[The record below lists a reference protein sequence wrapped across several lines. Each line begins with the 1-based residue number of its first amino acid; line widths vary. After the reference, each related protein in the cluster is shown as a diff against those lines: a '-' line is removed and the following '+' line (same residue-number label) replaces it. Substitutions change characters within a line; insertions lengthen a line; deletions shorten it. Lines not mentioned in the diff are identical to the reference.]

1 VVDVADG
8 VVLAGDALSV
18 TVDREKAAVEGVD
31 PESVSATLEAAV
43 TGAVTTAIQRTPKMV
58 WVRVGLPRGDRD
70 RASRLAALRIRAPDG
85 HLFPLGRV
93 ATLTTVTGQ
102 PQIDRNDFKQ
112 MVAVTGRISG
122 RDMGST
128 VADVEAALAKDGLL
142 PAGVYYHLGGLYEQ
156 QREAFRGLALVFAG
170 AVALVFF
177 LLLFLYESFRV
188 AAAML
193 TTTLLAVAAVFIGL
207 WLTGTELNINA
218 MMGMTM
224 VIGIVT
230 EVSIFYYSEL
240 AELGAVRDPVA
251 RAITAGTNRMR
262 PILMTTLAAILALL
276 PLVLDQGQGAAMQR
290 PLAIAI
296 ISGLAVQVPLVL
308 TVLPALLALT
318 RGLDRGDASAAS

>member
-1 VVDVADG
+1 
-8 VVLAGDALSV
+8 
-18 TVDREKAAVEGVD
+18 
-31 PESVSATLEAAV
+31 
-43 TGAVTTAIQRTPKMV
+43 
-58 WVRVGLPRGDRD
+58 
-70 RASRLAALRIRAPDG
+70 
-85 HLFPLGRV
+85 
-93 ATLTTVTGQ
+93 
-102 PQIDRNDFKQ
+102 
-112 MVAVTGRISG
+112 
-122 RDMGST
+122 
-128 VADVEAALAKDGLL
+128 
-142 PAGVYYHLGGLYEQ
+142 
-156 QREAFRGLALVFAG
+156 
-170 AVALVFF
+170 